1 MKTRFVKFISCL
13 ALSLLAANN
22 IFPQS
27 DLATNE
33 FTFSNLYFVD
43 NFTYLQIKGE
53 VKNESQK
60 NFGNAYFSLK
70 LYDDKNELIGVTLIF
85 INNINKGQKKTF
97 ESTSDH
103 IDIKQIKKYKIV
115 FDSSD

>member
-1 MKTRFVKFISCL
+1 MKTLIYNAILF
-13 ALSLLAANN
+13 LL
-22 IFPQS
+22 IVVTPILPQS
-27 DLATNE
+27 EMTTNE

-43 NFTYLQIKGE
+43 NFTYLQVRGE

-60 NFGNAYFSLK
+60 NYGNVYFSLK
-70 LYDDKNELIGVTLIF
+70 LYDDKSELIGVILIF

-97 ESTSDH
+97 ESSTDH
-103 IDIKQIKKYKIV
+103 IDLKLIKKYKIV